1 MASENLH
8 DCTKTYTRAQTENHK
23 QQYKQITWQNAD
35 FFGALNTLDALAAL
49 KLSSS
54 ETEESNAFPLWGKYS
69 IYPVITTLYCS
80 IMGKYQIRL
89 FHLED
94 CCALQTALEIN

>member
-1 MASENLH
+1 MI
-8 DCTKTYTRAQTENHK
+8 AQKHTQGHRKRNI
-23 QQYKQITWQNAD
+23 YKHIISNAD
-35 FFGALNTLDALAAL
+35 FFGAVNALDALAAL

-54 ETEESNAFPLWGKYS
+54 ETEESNAFPLRGKYS
-69 IYPVITTLYCS
+69 IYPIITTLYGS

-94 CCALQTALEIN
+94 CCALRTALEIN